1 MLPTHIYIY
10 RYISIYL
17 ICIYTNTWVWEPSL
31 GTQKFQKMHGLL
43 TASTHPHIPTG
54 SDRTLQSLGARVL
67 SPTPKKMG
75 NSTTWKVDQT
85 IPGWLK
91 DNSDWNFGGFY
102 RTTMEKG
109 GYTSNCYLWY
119 MFITNN
125 MQTQLCACYDVC
137 QWSIQTMFLEMA
149 GTAGSKP

>member
-1 MLPTHIYIY
+1 
-10 RYISIYL
+10 
-17 ICIYTNTWVWEPSL
+17 
-31 GTQKFQKMHGLL
+31 MHGLL

-102 RTTMEKG
+102 WTTMEKG
-109 GYTSNCYLWY
+109 GYTSNCD
-119 MFITNN
+119 ICSS
-125 MQTQLCACYDVC
+125 QTICKHNYVHVLMYVSGQSKQCSLKWRKLLEASLNLTIYTWIFLGYKFHQISVQGRFWFDFCPFSLDL
-137 QWSIQTMFLEMA
+137 SI
-149 GTAGSKP
+149 SK